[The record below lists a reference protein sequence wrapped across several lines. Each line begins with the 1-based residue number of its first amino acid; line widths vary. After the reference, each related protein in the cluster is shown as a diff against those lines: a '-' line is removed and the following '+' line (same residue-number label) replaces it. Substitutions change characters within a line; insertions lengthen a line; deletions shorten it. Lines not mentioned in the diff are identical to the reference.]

1 MSILSVDTIS
11 PIGSGTTLTLNATE
25 TKVNNFITVGTGASV
40 SSPSS
45 NVLTLGT
52 NSSERLQITSGGSV
66 NLGTGELTQTARKF
80 NVYGGTARVTQT
92 SGGNTIEA
100 FGGTTSGQSYGLL
113 VNAGTNNSDYTAT
126 FRNTSGTTY
135 FRILGDGKVGI
146 SSATPTNILT
156 VHSNDNNQFAIK
168 SGDSNADIVLADS
181 GGSARIRHSNTNFE
195 IWTGGVAG
203 SYYAQ
208 SSARRMQ
215 IDNSGNTTLNTG
227 NLVIGTSGK
236 GIDFSAT
243 SDATGNSSE
252 LLDDYEEGSW
262 TPASKNA
269 GSFTSPTGRYVKIGQ
284 QVTVWGYIVV
294 VTDIT
299 STSNFEISGLPYT
312 ATSTAHTE
320 FVGPV
325 MIRWINSTSATGV
338 SFSTYQASGW
348 NYLRIYASRDDGN
361 NYEAVK
367 HSDFAFDTPG
377 IRFCHSYTV

>member
-1 MSILSVDTIS
+1 MSILRVDNIS

-52 NSSERLQITSGGSV
+52 NSSERLRITSGGNV
-66 NLGTGELTQTARKF
+66 NIGTSETTQTARML

-113 VNAGTNNSDYTAT
+113 VNAGTTANDYAAT
-126 FRNTSGTTY
+126 FRNSSGTTM
-135 FRILGDGKVGI
+135 FRVRGDGKVGI

-181 GGSARIRHSNTNFE
+181 GGSARIRHSNTNFD

-348 NYLRIYASRDDGN
+348 NYLRLYASRDDGN

>member
-1 MSILSVDTIS
+1 MTSA
-11 PIGSGTTLTLNATE
+11 G
-25 TKVNNFITVGTGASV
+25 NFKA
-40 SSPSS
+40 P
-45 NVLTLGT
+45 N
-52 NSSERLQITSGGSV
+52 
-66 NLGTGELTQTARKF
+66 
-80 NVYGGTARVTQT
+80 
-92 SGGNTIEA
+92 
-100 FGGTTSGQSYGLL
+100 
-113 VNAGTNNSDYTAT
+113 
-126 FRNTSGTTY
+126 
-135 FRILGDGKVGI
+135 
-146 SSATPTNILT
+146 
-156 VHSNDNNQFAIK
+156 
-168 SGDSNADIVLADS
+168 
-181 GGSARIRHSNTNFE
+181 
-195 IWTGGVAG
+195 
-203 SYYAQ
+203 
-208 SSARRMQ
+208 
-215 IDNSGNTTLNTG
+215 
-227 NLVIGTSGK
+227 GK

-338 SFSTYQASGW
+338 SFSTYQSSGW